1 MPTYAKI
8 RPRRSSSTE
17 WNSINPVLTEGE
29 IGIEIPDEGLGS
41 GIVKIK
47 IGDGSTAWNDLPYG
61 LPLSATSIYGGTVEN
76 SFDIYVRTGTTA
88 ECFLTKDKRVYK
100 EFNKTVL
107 EKHYDNIIRLSDLEI
122 DSFVFPQ
129 TLVFSEAPS
138 HETIQ
143 GYLMRYSKGIDIA
156 HVSSLV
162 YMRDFLRA
170 LAKLEEDIKLL
181 SKSKMDIYDL
191 KGANVLYTN
200 DNRIDV
206 IDTDFYIYSPSLLEE
221 DLNEINTMELEYL
234 LSTFFI

>member
-1 MPTYAKI
+1 MDYIICKDTSKFK
-8 RPRRSSSTE
+8 
-17 WNSINPVLTEGE
+17 
-29 IGIEIPDEGLGS
+29 DKHLG
-41 GIVKIK
+41 
-47 IGDGSTAWNDLPYG
+47 
-61 LPLSATSIYGGTVEN
+61 
-76 SFDIYVRTGTTA
+76 TGTTA

-107 EKHYDNIIRLSDLEI
+107 EKHYDNIVRLSDLEI

-162 YMRDFLRA
+162 YMRDFLKA

-200 DNRIDV
+200 DNRINV
-206 IDTDFYIYSPSLLEE
+206 IDTDFYVYSPGLLEE

-234 LSTFFI
+234 LSAFFIKERQERLKNPKLLSMYESFSDGKESAVKYMSALIEEIERETRENVETYGDFRSGIQHVLRAKK